1 LGERAA
7 NTDQKCEPGDGEVAQ
22 NRKLKLKHPSTHKF
36 PEMLPVASPK
46 RAGLMTIKW
55 VPIAA
60 ETLAKSQGTSKQIP

>member
-1 LGERAA
+1 
-7 NTDQKCEPGDGEVAQ
+7 VAQ

-60 ETLAKSQGTSKQIP
+60 EIQPKCQGKPRQIP